1 MAKPV
6 ILVSCR
12 KRLAALLAVIS
23 LCGCDPMLQHFTDFE
38 LNGDYKAIASCATKY
53 LPSNFWLREN
63 HDDAKQVRFISL
75 PPHKMQT
82 IIDVVQTGAGRT
94 HVSVTDWSIGNGMGD
109 LYGSYFTYCASTI
122 AG

>member
-1 MAKPV
+1 MVKPV
-6 ILVSCR
+6 ILVNCR

-23 LCGCDPMLQHFTDFE
+23 LCGCDPMLQHFADFE

-75 PPHKMQT
+75 PPDKMQT

-94 HVSVTDWSIGNGMGD
+94 HVSVTDWSIGYGMGD
-109 LYGSYFTYCASTI
+109 LYRSYFTYCASTI